1 VAPSPVA
8 TELPASA
15 ESVPH
20 ARELATRVA
29 AELMDEDQLSKLHLV
44 VSELV
49 SNAVRHSR
57 ASDPVRVAMTPK
69 DDFLCVQV
77 TDGGQGLVPRP
88 GAISTEPGAGY
99 GLFLVEQLTRR
110 WGMTREQGRTRVW
123 LEIDFEPSDDEG
135 NDEGPGATGPSDRR
149 ASPAPR

>member
-1 VAPSPVA
+1 M
-8 TELPASA
+8 PASA

-29 AELMDEDQLSKLHLV
+29 AELMGEDQLSKLHLV

-123 LEIDFEPSDDEG
+123 LEIDFEPSPPE
-135 NDEGPGATGPSDRR
+135 PPSADADPSGSRD
-149 ASPAPR
+149 ASRVP

>member
-1 VAPSPVA
+1 VA

-15 ESVPH
+15 VSVPR
-20 ARELATRVA
+20 ARELATELGRDLM
-29 AELMDEDQLSKLHLV
+29 AEEQVNKLNLV

-49 SNAVRHSR
+49 SNAVRHSQ
-57 ASDPVRVAMTPK
+57 ATEPVRLAMTPK
-69 DDFLCVQV
+69 DDYLCVQV

-123 LEIDFEPSDDEG
+123 LEIDFAETDSGENGNGTSEPAAE
-135 NDEGPGATGPSDRR
+135 
-149 ASPAPR
+149 PARS